1 MSDRDITDLV
11 PHEGRQPDGRFAP
24 GNNLGNPWG
33 PDNPPP
39 KSPGRPRKDAWVR
52 QLEQRLKSD
61 DRIGVALADRLIKI
75 ALKGRDNDS
84 LRAIQEVQ
92 DRVGGPLKLRVDGLS
107 EDDIRERLGRML
119 QALAR
124 RLPVEVHQAI
134 SDAAREGFL
143 DEEDFG

>member
-124 RLPVEVHQAI
+124 RLPVEFHQAI